1 MTSQINPTGR
11 IDVAAAAVDYLATR
25 RALGYKLRQQGQLL
39 TDFVAHLNMVGAE
52 HLTTAVAVD
61 WALRPAG
68 ADPVWWSAKL
78 DAIRGFARY
87 LQVLDPVD

>member
-1 MTSQINPTGR
+1 MAGGHAMTSQINPSGR
-11 IDVAAAAVDYLATR
+11 VDVAAAAVDYLATR

-61 WALRPAG
+61 
-68 ADPVWWSAKL
+68 
-78 DAIRGFARY
+78 
-87 LQVLDPVD
+87 